1 MRARICTYNLHLQI
15 SIYICT
21 HIHVYVFSRTFA
33 LFWIVVAVIVAA
45 TSLAHLRHLT
55 SKLHKSYDNKH
66 AAVLANVRLTFHKPA
81 ALLQWPGYGLLPSV
95 ASVFASIEKHLRDR
109 SSARQVADI
118 EDQRTKELQQHSAE
132 EAAISRKSGDDRA
145 GDGPQEPMY
154 D

>member
-1 MRARICTYNLHLQI
+1 M
-15 SIYICT
+15 
-21 HIHVYVFSRTFA
+21 
-33 LFWIVVAVIVAA
+33 VAVIVAA

-66 AAVLANVRLTFHKPA
+66 AAVLANVRLTFHDPA
-81 ALLQWPGYGLLPSV
+81 ALQGAGYALSPSL
-95 ASVFASIEKHLRDR
+95 ASVISAMQNVRDD
-109 SSARQVADI
+109 SAARQVADT